1 MESSFPEGAWE
12 VARLS
17 AMRWDGIQQA
27 TQGCK
32 NRHSNTT
39 VMSTIES
46 WWIIITSKRNRR
58 AAPQLM
64 EITAARVQKLGW
76 CAPVKPWDF
85 RAGTVW
91 LVKWKCRWSAVF
103 SIAQYLEGSK
113 YQNKMLL
120 LQILPYQWGWREERS
135 LKESPLLIIIE
146 LLYPCHAQ
154 KSMFLNSLHPSF
166 SMQHQG

>member
-1 MESSFPEGAWE
+1 MGCGCCDQKGRTGRVQDVESSFPEGAWE

-27 TQGCK
+27 IQACK

-64 EITAARVQKLGW
+64 EITAALLQKLGW
-76 CAPVKPWDF
+76 CALAKLWGF
-85 RAGTVW
+85 GAETIW
-91 LVKWKCRWSAVF
+91 LVKRKCRWSVAAVF
-103 SIAQYLEGSK
+103 SVAQYYE
-113 YQNKMLL
+113 MLL
-120 LQILPYQWGWREERS
+120 FQILPYQWGEEKNTL
-135 LKESPLLIIIE
+135 LKRI
-146 LLYPCHAQ
+146 HWQ
-154 KSMFLNSLHPSF
+154 
-166 SMQHQG
+166 